1 MQILVTYRLSF
12 VNLANK
18 ITHAGPSGCRLSR
31 GSGGALERLNSYE
44 LPAETLADS
53 PGEFA

>member
-1 MQILVTYRLSF
+1 MQILVTFRLPF

-18 ITHAGPSGCRLSR
+18 ITDARLSGYRLSR

>member
-1 MQILVTYRLSF
+1 MQILVTFRWSF

-18 ITHAGPSGCRLSR
+18 ITDARLSGYHLTR
-31 GSGGALERLNSYE
+31 GSGGVLERLNSYE
-44 LPAETLADS
+44 LPVEPLAVN